1 MLSDWLKT
9 QKKPPRINQIRAVL
23 ITKFG
28 FCTQNNNRKVKNI
41 FQEPEYSQKYVFLA
55 KCIEN
60 AVLREKYRQG
70 KIEENDSLGTADV
83 FPVVAACI
91 QNFSNWH
98 ALFVFCFVFFI
109 TFCSRC
115 GLKWDTACRPTDDRI
130 HFKLFITWCAGASST
145 TKQYLFSLDS

>member
-9 QKKPPRINQIRAVL
+9 QKKRPRTNQIRAVL
-23 ITKFG
+23 ITKFR

-41 FQEPEYSQKYVFLA
+41 FQKLEYSQKYVFLA

-60 AVLREKYRQG
+60 AVLREKYRRG

-91 QNFSNWH
+91 QNFSNRH
-98 ALFVFCFVFFI
+98 ALFVFCFVFF
-109 TFCSRC
+109 FLSPSV
-115 GLKWDTACRPTDDRI
+115 AV
-130 HFKLFITWCAGASST
+130 AA
-145 TKQYLFSLDS
+145 